1 MQPPTLQ
8 ERLAGVV
15 EHLEDGG
22 FSPADVRAVADALD
36 DLRALQAR
44 LEDAAAAIGRGE
56 WSVSQAQDL
65 ADALRQW
72 ANDHDPEPEP

>member
-8 ERLAGVV
+8 ARLAGVV

-36 DLRALQAR
+36 DARALQAR
-44 LEDAAAAIGRGE
+44 LEDALETMHRGE
-56 WSVSQAQDL
+56 WSIGQAEEL

-72 ANDHDPEPEP
+72 AIDHDPEPEP